1 MLLNKSKL
9 PDVDISLPDT
19 FETADIKEEVV
30 KENVDFI
37 KENEN
42 ENIDKTAV
50 VSKEAFSKFADK
62 TFSTADEDYSE
73 SVVVRRRVKRGGFIQ
88 NQTDFE
94 LADVNSDETP
104 LQRFHRLQFEVK
116 KFLEDIR
123 EKKIEKDVV
132 EKPEQI
138 DPNQMAEE
146 LNILQSQL
154 VHLLKDETVQ
164 PILNPKYELEQTAK
178 LQEGLSKKLLNEL
191 NNFAKIEPLEAS
203 TTKNEKSGCVTYE
216 LYYTPNTSKQL
227 QSSKLAELEKRLS
240 DIENLVGINKL
251 IIPNVNLVEA
261 VEQLKENLSILT
273 IPQIETIQQTIN
285 TVSKDMDLLLQKQK
299 SFQTKTINEKKINQI
314 FEIMTK
320 WDETNDQLPLLVSR
334 LKSLKSLH
342 EEAASFSRTVK
353 DLELQQEEMKK
364 LLKSDA
370 EILKQLEEGF
380 KKNLNLIQNN
390 FTSLDN
396 RITSLTKKIED
407 SVKSKKN

>member
-203 TTKNEKSGCVTYE
+203 TTKNEKTMCYV
-216 LYYTPNTSKQL
+216 
-227 QSSKLAELEKRLS
+227 
-240 DIENLVGINKL
+240 
-251 IIPNVNLVEA
+251 
-261 VEQLKENLSILT
+261 
-273 IPQIETIQQTIN
+273 
-285 TVSKDMDLLLQKQK
+285 
-299 SFQTKTINEKKINQI
+299 
-314 FEIMTK
+314 
-320 WDETNDQLPLLVSR
+320 
-334 LKSLKSLH
+334 
-342 EEAASFSRTVK
+342 
-353 DLELQQEEMKK
+353 
-364 LLKSDA
+364 
-370 EILKQLEEGF
+370 
-380 KKNLNLIQNN
+380 
-390 FTSLDN
+390 
-396 RITSLTKKIED
+396 
-407 SVKSKKN
+407 